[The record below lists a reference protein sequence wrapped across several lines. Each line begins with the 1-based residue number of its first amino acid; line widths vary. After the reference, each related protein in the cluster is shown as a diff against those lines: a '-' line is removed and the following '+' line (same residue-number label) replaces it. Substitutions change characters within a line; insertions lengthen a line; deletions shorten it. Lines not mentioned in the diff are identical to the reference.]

1 MVCKACLDPQVL
13 LEIKAHPE
21 MMVPMADLVKKV
33 PRAHPE
39 LMVMLVLRV
48 CLECQDPEVCLVK
61 KVSEDLR
68 EKWVLKDL
76 LGLRAKALGMM
87 RLLWQH

>member
-13 LEIKAHPE
+13 LVIKAHPE

-33 PRAHPE
+33 PRAHLE
-39 LMVMLVLRV
+39 LTVMLVLRV
-48 CLECQDPEVCLVK
+48 CLECLDLEVCPVK
-61 KVSEDLR
+61 KVREDLL

-76 LGLRAKALGMM
+76 PGLRAKALGMM

>member
-1 MVCKACLDPQVL
+1 MVCKACLDLQVL
-13 LEIKAHPE
+13 LVTRAHPE
-21 MMVPMADLVKKV
+21 MMVQMADPVKKV

-39 LMVMLVLRV
+39 LTVMLVLRV
-48 CLECQDPEVCLVK
+48 CLECQDPEVCPVK

-76 LGLRAKALGMM
+76 LGHRAKALGMM

>member
-13 LEIKAHPE
+13 LEIRAHPE
-21 MMVPMADLVKKV
+21 MMVQMADLVKKV

-39 LMVMLVLRV
+39 LTVMLVLRV
-48 CLECQDPEVCLVK
+48 CLECLDPEVCPVK

>member
-39 LMVMLVLRV
+39 LTVMLVLRV

-61 KVSEDLR
+61 KVREDLQ
-68 EKWVLKDL
+68 EKWVLKGL
-76 LGLRAKALGMM
+76 LDLRAKALGMM
-87 RLLWQH
+87 QPLWRH

>member
-13 LEIKAHPE
+13 LEIRDHLE

-33 PRAHPE
+33 PRAHLE
-39 LMVMLVLRV
+39 LTAMLVLRV
-48 CLECQDPEVCLVK
+48 CLECLDPEVCPVK
-61 KVSEDLR
+61 KVREDLL

-76 LGLRAKALGMM
+76 PGLRAKALGMM

>member
-33 PRAHPE
+33 PRAHLE
-39 LMVMLVLRV
+39 LTVMLVLQV
-48 CLECQDPEVCLVK
+48 CLECLDPEVCPVK
-61 KVSEDLR
+61 KVREDLR
-68 EKWVLKDL
+68 VKWVLKDL
-76 LGLRAKALGMM
+76 LDLRAKALGMM
-87 RLLWQH
+87 RPLWRH